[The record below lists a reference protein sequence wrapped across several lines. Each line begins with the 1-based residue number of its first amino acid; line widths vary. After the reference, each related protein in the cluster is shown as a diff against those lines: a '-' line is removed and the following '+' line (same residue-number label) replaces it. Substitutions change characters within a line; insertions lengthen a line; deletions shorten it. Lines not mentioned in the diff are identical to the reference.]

1 MATFE
6 EQLNGLLDRTKSI
19 KSPINAATIGTNIN
33 EYNRPSEIWVNDVEI
48 FYNQYLQDHPLGS
61 RMKTILFHR
70 SLDAYSQL
78 ISCLESIKSDQA
90 FIDKMNGVSMEVAPK
105 YKAKM
110 LPEYDVFI
118 SHANADKEALIEEL
132 YNSLNKLGVKIF
144 YDKETL
150 EWGDKFKDKILEGT
164 KKSEFA
170 IIVISTNFFGR
181 EWTERELSEFLNR
194 QNQNGQKLIL
204 PILHNITIEQLKE
217 KYPSIA
223 DIQEIDS
230 SKYTCDQIAL
240 LFARQFIKRLK
251 AY

>member
-1 MATFE
+1 
-6 EQLNGLLDRTKSI
+6 
-19 KSPINAATIGTNIN
+19 
-33 EYNRPSEIWVNDVEI
+33 
-48 FYNQYLQDHPLGS
+48 
-61 RMKTILFHR
+61 
-70 SLDAYSQL
+70 
-78 ISCLESIKSDQA
+78 
-90 FIDKMNGVSMEVAPK
+90 MNGISTVEVPK
-105 YKAKM
+105 YRAKM

-118 SHANADKEALIEEL
+118 SHANADKEALIEEM

-223 DIQEIDS
+223 DIQAIDS